1 MPQHGIAHGALR
13 AYHPRGA
20 ELAVQD
26 QVKILYNFFGETW
39 DSSLHGAVLQ
49 NPEAE
54 LLYLKN
60 HAYADNPAD
69 FWLYLVA
76 IIHAGKLLIRFQYS
90 SVNYQEATIRGL
102 ADRMR
107 ASLLAHL
114 HESVAARA

>member
-1 MPQHGIAHGALR
+1 
-13 AYHPRGA
+13 
-20 ELAVQD
+20 
-26 QVKILYNFFGETW
+26 
-39 DSSLHGAVLQ
+39 VLQ